1 MMPKKVSELLLR
13 QAVIL
18 KLNNREKSAVIAEL
32 TEPLVAEGLVTSR
45 DEFIAAIMR
54 RENLESTGIGFG
66 VAIPHARTNAVRQAV
81 IAFGRSETG
90 VDFSSLDGK
99 LSHLIF
105 LISAPEALKR
115 EYIWTLAKLSSL
127 LRREEVRQGLLTAG
141 TVDEVYALIE
151 QYERL

>member
-1 MMPKKVSELLLR
+1 MPKKVSELLLPG
-13 QAVIL
+13 AVIL
-18 KLNNREKSAVIAEL
+18 KLNSREKSAVIAEL
-32 TEPLVAEGLVTSR
+32 TAPLVTAGLVTNEQ
-45 DEFIAAIMR
+45 EFISAIMR

-66 VAIPHARTNAVRQAV
+66 VAIPHARTNAVREAV

-105 LISAPEALKR
+105 LIAAPEALKR

-127 LRREEVRQGLLTAG
+127 LRREEVRNGLLQAG
-141 TVDEVYALIE
+141 SVDEVFAIIE

>member
-1 MMPKKVSELLLR
+1 MPKKVSELLLPA
-13 QAVIL
+13 AVIL
-18 KLNNREKSAVIAEL
+18 KLNSREKSAVIAEL
-32 TEPLVAEGLVTSR
+32 TAPLVTAGLVTSEE
-45 DEFIAAIMR
+45 EFISAIMR

-66 VAIPHARTNAVRQAV
+66 VAIPHARTNAVREAV

-105 LISAPEALKR
+105 LIAAPEALKR

-127 LRREEVRQGLLTAG
+127 LRQEEVRNGLLQAG
-141 TVDEVYALIE
+141 SVDEVFAIIG